1 MDQFDRELKRRAQ
14 EEPFPLPDS
23 FVRRLRETCDSLEE
37 APRRKP
43 ERRCLSHWGAWF
55 AAAAASLLVVL
66 PNVSASAAEA
76 LEQVPVLGPL
86 VQVVTLRNYLY
97 DDGHSF
103 ANVSVPQVQEGGQ
116 AAALSTRR
124 YRLTLTGCSINSGGT
139 RRFWPRAA
147 IKVWT

>member
-66 PNVSASAAEA
+66 PAWPPSCTWGTE
-76 LEQVPVLGPL
+76 
-86 VQVVTLRNYLY
+86 TLAKLCP
-97 DDGHSF
+97 S
-103 ANVSVPQVQEGGQ
+103 S
-116 AAALSTRR
+116 
-124 YRLTLTGCSINSGGT
+124 
-139 RRFWPRAA
+139 
-147 IKVWT
+147 